1 MRVKHYLALIIFLTS
16 CLISY
21 SQTDAIMGIQLS
33 NEEEENL
40 TIKDLDAIKSLV
52 LEHPEAYT
60 DALMKFE
67 SLDTTLTYIDA
78 AIVYFGYAYT
88 PEYKGGY
95 YRDDTDAVR
104 ELLDK
109 DDYEGAY
116 QKVLELRKIN
126 PASLDLLYYGIVSL
140 EKGAE
145 EREQMIQKFENL
157 CDCITRFGKG
167 TSNNPFRVI
176 RTDDEYR
183 FLYSYLN
190 VDEITAQALTISDE
204 DGTQCDAMSFKYCN
218 VPFTLYFDV
227 TEILAFNLK
236 QLKSRSAIID

>member
-1 MRVKHYLALIIFLTS
+1 MKTKFFIITLLTLLS
-16 CLISY
+16 GTIAY
-21 SQTDAIMGIQLS
+21 GQTDAVMGIQFS
-33 NEEEENL
+33 NEEEESL
-40 TIKDLDAIKSLV
+40 TIKDLDDIKSLV

-60 DALMKFE
+60 DAVMKFE
-67 SLDTTLTYIDA
+67 ALDSTLTYIDA

-88 PEYKGGY
+88 TEYKGGY

-104 ELLDK
+104 ELLQK
-109 DDYEGAY
+109 DDYEGAH
-116 QKVLELRKIN
+116 QKVLEFRKIN
-126 PASLDLLYYGIVSL
+126 PSSLELLFYGIVSS
-140 EKGAE
+140 E
-145 EREQMIQKFENL
+145 EGSFESKQMIQKFVNL

-167 TSNNPFRVI
+167 TSDNPYRVI

-190 VDEITAQALTISDE
+190 VDEITSQALTTLE

-236 QLKSRSAIID
+236 ELKNHQ